1 MRYDICFKNSKS
13 PRKNCENIKSS
24 TKFVDT
30 STDMVDLGFRN
41 EVAPGGRP
49 KNNREITLK
58 QYNFDFYII
67 WKFLGLVS
75 VSFQNLV
82 HPRGGVREKV
92 AVAPRHQK

>member
-13 PRKNCENIKSS
+13 PRKNCENVKSS
-24 TKFVDT
+24 TKSVDT